1 VGEPNSAYSV
11 SSLANAADL
20 RLARPNTTTLEPNVK
35 KTTAVLATLAI
46 GAAAIGISIAPS
58 AAADPQCQ
66 DIGATTVCAQGTVG
80 PGDPSADSTVGPGD
94 PSADSTAGPLGDP
107 NTNGCLTP
115 YGTYQRC

>member
-1 VGEPNSAYSV
+1 
-11 SSLANAADL
+11 
-20 RLARPNTTTLEPNVK
+20 VK

-80 PGDPSADSTVGPGD
+80 PGDPSADST
-94 PSADSTAGPLGDP
+94 AGPLGDP

>member
-1 VGEPNSAYSV
+1 M
-11 SSLANAADL
+11 
-20 RLARPNTTTLEPNVK
+20 K
-35 KTTAVLATLAI
+35 KTTAVFAALAI
-46 GAAAIGISIAPS
+46 GAAAIGIAPP

-80 PGDPSADSTVGPGD
+80 PGDQSPDN
-94 PSADSTAGPLGDP
+94 TAGPLGDP